1 MEIKNNATDIE
12 QFDAKNDVLSMIKKR
27 KSMEE
32 FMLNIDLII
41 EEITKNP
48 SIINDFNDD
57 EIIEIH
63 KKLNPY
69 NSTIVNDKNTKYT
82 CLSYTNLREEYLE
95 KLLTTSLIGFLFRLN
110 DEYEIDEEYL
120 TEEIDEAKFVET
132 VPNPNMGDTEL
143 VASKTNEL
151 TYNKRAIYLQSKS
164 ETPLTHE
171 DVTNGIDSIP
181 DDVELSIQAEVKN
194 EIETELYKPLT
205 SVNKLK
211 LSEYKETKIKEQSLE
226 EQKIIKRFL
235 NKYFEFNADNDVKC
249 SYDKKSAVK
258 DSSRDEINKIYKDFE
273 TKEDIIKAFDERM
286 DSDNRTLLKRNT
298 KSLSEEE
305 LFKDKIPSKD
315 IYHRFHNYYEINY
328 ETLRK
333 SVKDIYGLT
342 PDLEI
347 AFNIY
352 DQFNS
357 LEEAE
362 AFIDK
367 NKKTVITSIKTVTNN
382 NWVFTGPF
390 EQNMDKRKFYNEN
403 TVVLENILKQMEDDA
418 QMANT
423 MMKDRVKKKKMKNI
437 KEMGEDDPK
446 FTQYKKEYSD
456 HLKLQ
461 GASDIDLDEFNKK
474 KIIRI
479 IQEEEF
485 NAESNEKVD
494 EDGCPLDAVEIKVTH
509 INAKTNETNVENVYT
524 KKTAPTVVN

>member
-1 MEIKNNATDIE
+1 MNTDNNIADIDKFEAKNN
-12 QFDAKNDVLSMIKKR
+12 VLDLIQKR

-32 FMLNIDLII
+32 FIANIDYII

-48 SIINDFNDD
+48 AIINNFNDD

-69 NSTIVNDKNTKYT
+69 NTTITSKDSTKYT

-120 TEEIDEAKFVET
+120 TEQIDENQFIEST
-132 VPNPNMGDTEL
+132 PNPNMEDVEL
-143 VASKTNEL
+143 VKSKTNEL
-151 TYNKRAIYLQSKS
+151 FYNKKIAYLQ
-164 ETPLTHE
+164 ETNPDITHE
-171 DVTNGIDSIP
+171 
-181 DDVELSIQAEVKN
+181 EVNKSQLPVDLEVDFLATVN
-194 EIETELYKPLT
+194 KEVQELYKPLV

-211 LSEYKETKIKEQSLE
+211 LSEYKEQKIKEQSVE
-226 EQKIIKRFL
+226 EQKVIKRFL
-235 NKYFEFNADNDVKC
+235 NKFFEYNADNDVKC
-249 SYDKKSAVK
+249 SYDKKSAIK
-258 DSSRDEINKIYKDFE
+258 DGSRDEINKIYKDFE
-273 TKEDIIKAFDERM
+273 TKEDIIKAFDEKM
-286 DSDNRTLLKRNT
+286 ELEELHLLKRNT

-305 LFKDKIPSKD
+305 LYKDKIPSKD

-382 NWVFTGPF
+382 KWVFTGPF

-403 TVVLENILKQMEDDA
+403 TVILENILKQMEDDA
-418 QMANT
+418 QMANN

-446 FTQYKKEYSD
+446 FMQYKKEYSD
-456 HLKLQ
+456 NLKMQ
-461 GASDIDLDEFNKK
+461 GATDIEIEEFKNK
-474 KIIRI
+474 KIIRV
-479 IQEEEF
+479 IQEEEYSEN
-485 NAESNEKVD
+485 NAAVD

-509 INAKTNETNVENVYT
+509 INAKTNETNTETIYT
-524 KKTAPTVVN
+524 KKVGPDTAN